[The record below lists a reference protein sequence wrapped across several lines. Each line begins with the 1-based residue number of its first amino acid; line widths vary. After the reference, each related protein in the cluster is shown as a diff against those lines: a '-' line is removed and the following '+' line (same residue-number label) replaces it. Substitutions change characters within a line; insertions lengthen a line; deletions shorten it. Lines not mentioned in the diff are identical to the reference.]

1 MSFYIKYQN
10 LKIYFSFSLK
20 PKCYIVFV
28 LFIKIIKRNIKI
40 IKQELFYATKN

>member
-10 LKIYFSFSLK
+10 LKIYFSLK